1 MKKIVILFLVLVCGI
16 NLYSQINN
24 NLVEYIP
31 NEPYIP
37 RFLRSN
43 VLRSNVLDDGTY
55 EAIVEYR
62 NYSTQTSSKYSL
74 TVVVVNDRVI
84 QINFGNGG
92 NINYKSPNIQSY
104 SGGQLRFTTDLYG
117 DITGATTTVTVRE
130 LNGSTLN
137 FRISLN

>member
-1 MKKIVILFLVLVCGI
+1 MKKIILLLVTGFFCI

-92 NINYKSPNIQSY
+92 YIRSNPYEYGKYEGGNLSFKKNY
-104 SGGQLRFTTDLYG
+104 SGQ
-117 DITGATTTVTVRE
+117 IVGATTTVKYRE
-130 LNGSTLN
+130 DNGSILTFKIQL
-137 FRISLN
+137 

>member
-1 MKKIVILFLVLVCGI
+1 MKKIILLLVTGFFCI

-37 RFLRSN
+37 RLQ
-43 VLRSNVLDDGTY
+43 RSNVLDNGTY

-92 NINYKSPNIQSY
+92 YINFRSPNIYSY
-104 SGGQLRFTTDLYG
+104 SGGQLSFTTDYSG
-117 DITGATTTVTVRE
+117 SITGAFTTVTVQE
-130 LNGSTLN
+130 TYTNAVTYKIYL
-137 FRISLN
+137 